1 MNIKKE
7 IKKAIRHGIYMGY
20 DDEEEEQEFMNE
32 LFSFLINKKNFC
44 TYKDNDKTIVVSS
57 DSEDL
62 GEIYIHSKTLK
73 ITPLTE
79 VGFFKVFM
87 DMLEFL
93 LEQKRKGLAMNV
105 GQAMSELNIWKE
117 GDLKV
122 TNSFRTE
129 WEKKLNKQ
137 KH

>member
-1 MNIKKE
+1 
-7 IKKAIRHGIYMGY
+7 
-20 DDEEEEQEFMNE
+20 
-32 LFSFLINKKNFC
+32 
-44 TYKDNDKTIVVSS
+44 
-57 DSEDL
+57 
-62 GEIYIHSKTLK
+62 
-73 ITPLTE
+73 
-79 VGFFKVFM
+79 
-87 DMLEFL
+87 
-93 LEQKRKGLAMNV
+93 LAMNV